1 MISGG
6 RALAARVL
14 ITEPL
19 RVSGW
24 TRRLFSIYHFGWRA

>member
-6 RALAARVL
+6 RALWTRVL

-19 RVSGW
+19 RIRGS
-24 TRRLFSIYHFGWRA
+24 TRRLFSIYHFG